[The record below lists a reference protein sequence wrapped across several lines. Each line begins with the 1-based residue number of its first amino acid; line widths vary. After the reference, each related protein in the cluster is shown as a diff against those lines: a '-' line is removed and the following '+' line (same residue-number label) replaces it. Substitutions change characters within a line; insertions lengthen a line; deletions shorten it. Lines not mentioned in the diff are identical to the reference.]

1 MTFISE
7 ILPKG
12 PTSVRLKLAC
22 GHVQT
27 RQDIG
32 FRVGD
37 RTPCPKCETAFRSSG
52 FGCYLKQNGKEVSD
66 AR

>member
-27 RQDIG
+27 QQDIG
-32 FRVGD
+32 YRVGD
-37 RTPCPKCETAFRSSG
+37 RIVCPKCDQWIAANDPNHFASA
-52 FGCYLKQNGKEVSD
+52 EVSD